1 MTNEQIE
8 LVLDLMRRNV
18 RPDCRHEPRF
28 HEFHV
33 LNEDRDGV
41 VRRLAVKERER
52 AVVLYGSDCAK
63 VRALLDARRAELEQ
77 PGWTLSVPSLNP
89 GKDVAVWCQ
98 LRGEGPADW
107 FSQREHVVVAVLRLW
122 RALKALGL
130 VDSSPAAF
138 RAALQEVP
146 A

>member
-1 MTNEQIE
+1 MTNEQIG
-8 LVLDLMRRNV
+8 LVLDLLKRNI
-18 RPDCRHEPRF
+18 RPDCRYESRF

-33 LNEDRDGV
+33 LNEEQDGV
-41 VRRLAVKERER
+41 VRRLAIKERER
-52 AVVLYGSDCAK
+52 VIVLYGSDCAK

-98 LRGEGPADW
+98 LRGDGSADW
-107 FSQREHVVVAVLRLW
+107 FSRRELVVVAVLRLW
-122 RALKALGL
+122 RTLKALGF
-130 VDSSPAAF
+130 VDNSPAAF
-138 RAALQEVP
+138 RAAI

>member
-1 MTNEQIE
+1 MTNEQVG
-8 LVLDLMRRNV
+8 LVLDLLKRNV
-18 RPDCRHEPRF
+18 RPGCIHEPRF

-33 LNEDRDGV
+33 LNEDADGV

-77 PGWTLSVPSLNP
+77 PGWTLAVPSLNP

-107 FSQREHVVVAVLRLW
+107 FAQRELVVVAVLRLW
-122 RALKALGL
+122 RTLKAFGL
-130 VDSSPAAF
+130 VDNAPAAF
-138 RAALQEVP
+138 RAAI

>member
-8 LVLDLMRRNV
+8 IVLDLLRRNI
-18 RPDCRHEPRF
+18 RPECRHAAQFR
-28 HEFHV
+28 EFHV
-33 LNEDRDGV
+33 LNEEVDGV
-41 VRRLAVKERER
+41 VRRFAVKERER

-63 VRALLDARRAELEQ
+63 VRALLDARRAEVDI

-107 FSQREHVVVAVLRLW
+107 FAQRELVVVAVLRLW
-122 RALKALGL
+122 RTLKQWGL
-130 VDSSPAAF
+130 VDNAPAAF
-138 RAALQEVP
+138 RAAI

>member
-1 MTNEQIE
+1 MTNEQIG
-8 LVLDLMRRNV
+8 LVLDLLKRNV

-63 VRALLDARRAELEQ
+63 VRALLDARRADLEQ

-89 GKDVAVWCQ
+89 GRDVAVWCQ
-98 LRGEGPADW
+98 LRGDGSADW
-107 FSQREHVVVAVLRLW
+107 FSQRELVVVAVLRLW
-122 RALKALGL
+122 RTLKALGL
-130 VDSSPAAF
+130 VDNSPAAF
-138 RAALQEVP
+138 RAAID
-146 A
+146 

>member
-1 MTNEQIE
+1 MTNEQIG
-8 LVLDLMRRNV
+8 LVLDLLKRNI
-18 RPDCRHEPRF
+18 RPDCRHESRF

-33 LNEDRDGV
+33 LNEEQDGV
-41 VRRLAVKERER
+41 VRRLAIKERER
-52 AVVLYGSDCAK
+52 VVVLYGSDCAK
-63 VRALLDARRAELEQ
+63 VRARLDARRAELEQ

-107 FSQREHVVVAVLRLW
+107 FSQRELVVVAVLRLW
-122 RALKALGL
+122 RTLRTLGL
-130 VDSSPAAF
+130 VDNSPAAF
-138 RAALQEVP
+138 RTAISEAQ

>member
-1 MTNEQIE
+1 MTNEQVG
-8 LVLDLMRRNV
+8 LVLDLLKRNV
-18 RPDCRHEPRF
+18 RPGCVHEPRF
-28 HEFHV
+28 REFHV
-33 LNEDRDGV
+33 LNEDADGV

-98 LRGEGPADW
+98 LRGEGPVDW
-107 FSQREHVVVAVLRLW
+107 FAQRELVVVAVLRLW
-122 RALKALGL
+122 RTLKQWGL
-130 VDSSPAAF
+130 VDNAPAAF
-138 RAALQEVP
+138 RAAI